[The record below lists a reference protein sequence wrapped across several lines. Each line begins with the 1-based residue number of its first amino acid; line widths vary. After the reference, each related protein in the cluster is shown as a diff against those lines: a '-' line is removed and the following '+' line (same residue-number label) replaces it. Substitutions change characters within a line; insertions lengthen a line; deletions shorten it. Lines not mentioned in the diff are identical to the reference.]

1 MNASLKVLKDESI
14 RLERLIRVKR
24 TFLRLPIN
32 ILTEKEIKETNRMVQ
47 DFSFRLDR
55 LFASYTE
62 EKEQQKTLNVSS
74 LTKEK
79 DKIIEEQFADIHNK
93 ESEIKQSVEFLTNEF
108 NKIIQEEMS
117 NFSLS
122 PSSNYLDDSTSQS
135 HSSASVSVVDEG
147 ENLNVNKL
155 FLNSIVTT
163 NDVKILNKKKFLGEE
178 RAYMLE
184 IFGLTELFPTSL
196 SKQLILV
203 DYYMNCYNFCL
214 REKFT
219 LQQISTTLSI
229 FYFMFSYAFISG
241 NISSDKA
248 LNVFNDIL
256 DFHSLNR
263 PPFSHEIFQNEEK
276 EKIYNFGKQT
286 FFKNFSLFENIY
298 RYEVSIC
305 FVSRDYRSIPN
316 KNLNPIS
323 NYKLT
328 NENLKNSGELP
339 ESIKKMIE
347 EKEGKKGRR
356 QSMFRNSIAEVNQE
370 EKREEELEDEAQL
383 ERLKQFVSS
392 FKAASSQLEQI
403 RKAQDDIKNKKL
415 AENEALQAKGY
426 LEQKIPEMEKEITDK
441 VNVCTKNTVKPADD
455 ELEERAKGGK
465 K

>member
-1 MNASLKVLKDESI
+1 MNASLKVLKDESV

-32 ILTEKEIKETNRMVQ
+32 ILSEKEIKEINRMVQ
-47 DFSFRLDR
+47 DFSFRLER
-55 LFASYTE
+55 LFLSYTE
-62 EKEQQKTLNVSS
+62 EKEQQKTLNSS
-74 LTKEK
+74 LNREK
-79 DKIIEEQFADIHNK
+79 DKIIEEQFDEIHNK
-93 ESEIKQSVEFLTNEF
+93 EAEIKQSVEFLTNEF
-108 NKIIQEEMS
+108 NKIIQEEIS
-117 NFSLS
+117 SFALS
-122 PSSNYLDDSTSQS
+122 PSSGFLDDSTSQS
-135 HSSASVSVVDEG
+135 RSSASVSVVDEG

-155 FLNSIVTT
+155 FLNSIVST
-163 NDVKILNKKKFLGEE
+163 NDVKTLQKKKSLGEE
-178 RAYMLE
+178 RIYMRE
-184 IFGLTELFPTSL
+184 IFGLSELFPTSI

-214 REKFT
+214 KEKFT

-276 EKIYNFGKQT
+276 EKIYEFGKQT

-305 FVSRDYRSIPN
+305 FVSKDYRQIPN
-316 KNLNPIS
+316 KDLNPNS
-323 NYKLT
+323 NYKLS
-328 NENLKNSGELP
+328 NENFKNSSELP

-356 QSMFRNSIAEVNQE
+356 QSMLRNSIAEDHQE
-370 EKREEELEDEAQL
+370 EKTEEELEDEAQL
-383 ERLKQFVSS
+383 EKLKQFVSS

-403 RKAQDDIKNKKL
+403 RKAQEDIKNKKL
-415 AENEALQAKGY
+415 EENEALQAKGY

-441 VNVCTKNTVKPADD
+441 VNVCTKNAVKPADD

>member
-14 RLERLIRVKR
+14 RLERIIRVKR

-55 LFASYTE
+55 LFASFTE
-62 EKEQQKTLNVSS
+62 EKEQQKTLNSS
-74 LTKEK
+74 LSKEK
-79 DKIIEEQFADIHNK
+79 DKIIEDQFDELHKK
-93 ESEIKQSVEFLTNEF
+93 ELEIKQSVEFLTTEF
-108 NKIIQEEMS
+108 NKIIQEEIS

-122 PSSNYLDDSTSQS
+122 PSSGFLDDSTSQS
-135 HSSASVSVVDEG
+135 RSSASVSVVDEG

-155 FLNSIVTT
+155 FLNSIVST
-163 NDVKILNKKKFLGEE
+163 NDVKLLKKKKTLGEE

-184 IFGLTELFPTSL
+184 IFGLSELFPTSI

-214 REKFT
+214 KENFT
-219 LQQISTTLSI
+219 LQQISTILSI

-241 NISSDKA
+241 NISSQKA

-263 PPFSHEIFQNEEK
+263 PPFSHEIFKTEERA
-276 EKIYNFGKQT
+276 KIYEFGKQT

-316 KNLNPIS
+316 KPLSPIS

-328 NENLKNSGELP
+328 EENFKNSSELP

-356 QSMFRNSIAEVNQE
+356 QSMFRNANNDEQQE
-370 EKREEELEDEAQL
+370 EKTEEELEDEEQL
-383 ERLKQFVSS
+383 EKLKQFVSS
-392 FKAASSQLEQI
+392 FKAASSQMEQI
-403 RKAQDDIKNKKL
+403 RKAQEDANNKKL
-415 AENEALQAKGY
+415 QEAEALQAKGY
-426 LEQKIPEMEKEITDK
+426 LEQKIPEMEKEISDK
-441 VNVCTKNTVKPADD
+441 VNVCTKNAVKPAEN
-455 ELEERAKGGK
+455 ELEERAKAGK

>member
-14 RLERLIRVKR
+14 RLERIIRVKR

-62 EKEQQKTLNVSS
+62 EKEQQKTLNSS
-74 LTKEK
+74 LSKEK
-79 DKIIEEQFADIHNK
+79 DKIIEDQFDELHKK
-93 ESEIKQSVEFLTNEF
+93 ELEIKQSVEFLTTEF
-108 NKIIQEEMS
+108 NKIIQEEIS

-122 PSSNYLDDSTSQS
+122 PSSGFLDDSTSQS
-135 HSSASVSVVDEG
+135 RSSASVSVVDEG
-147 ENLNVNKL
+147 KNLNVNKL
-155 FLNSIVTT
+155 FLNSIVST
-163 NDVKILNKKKFLGEE
+163 NDVKLLKKKKTLGEE

-184 IFGLTELFPTSL
+184 IFGLSELFPTSI

-214 REKFT
+214 KENFT
-219 LQQISTTLSI
+219 LQQISTLLSI

-241 NISSDKA
+241 NISTEKA

-263 PPFSHEIFQNEEK
+263 PPFSHEIFKTEERA
-276 EKIYNFGKQT
+276 KIYEFGKQT

-305 FVSRDYRSIPN
+305 FVSKDYRSIPN
-316 KNLNPIS
+316 KPLNPIS

-328 NENLKNSGELP
+328 EENFKNSSELP

-356 QSMFRNSIAEVNQE
+356 QSMFRNANNDEQQE
-370 EKREEELEDEAQL
+370 EKTEEELEDEEQL
-383 ERLKQFVSS
+383 EKLKQFVSS
-392 FKAASSQLEQI
+392 FKAASSQMEQI
-403 RKAQDDIKNKKL
+403 RKAQEDANNKKL
-415 AENEALQAKGY
+415 QEAEALQAKGY
-426 LEQKIPEMEKEITDK
+426 LEQKIPEMEKEISDK
-441 VNVCTKNTVKPADD
+441 VNVCTKNAVKPAEN
-455 ELEERAKGGK
+455 ELEERAKAGK